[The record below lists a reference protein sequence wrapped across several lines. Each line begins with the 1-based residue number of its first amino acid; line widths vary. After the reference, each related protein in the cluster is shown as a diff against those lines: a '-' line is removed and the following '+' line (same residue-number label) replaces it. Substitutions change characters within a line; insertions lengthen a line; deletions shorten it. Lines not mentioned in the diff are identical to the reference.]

1 MGHHPMALEDL
12 PRALRDRAG
21 KVQGQ
26 DHNTME
32 YLVQAAHAV
41 DNLRAQVAQLQ
52 RRVRELERDQA
63 APPPPAPSPGRSRG
77 RIPEPELETDLWDL
91 DGPSDDEL
99 TESEDW

>member
-1 MGHHPMALEDL
+1 MGGHHMALDDL

-32 YLVQAAHAV
+32 YLVQAANAV
-41 DNLRAQVAQLQ
+41 DRLRAQVKRLQ
-52 RRVRELERDQA
+52 RRVLELERESA
-63 APPPPAPSPGRSRG
+63 PAPSPGRSPG
-77 RIPEPELETDLWDL
+77 RTPGRTPEPETDLWDL

>member
-1 MGHHPMALEDL
+1 MGGRYMALEDL

-32 YLVQAAHAV
+32 YLVQAASAV
-41 DNLRAQVAQLQ
+41 EDLRAQVAQLQ

-77 RIPEPELETDLWDL
+77 RRPEPELETDLWDL
-91 DGPSDDEL
+91 DGPSDDDL
-99 TESEDW
+99 LESEDW